1 MFPPIVLVSILV
13 SGLSGH
19 GSTLLLAAD
28 APSPVRNVTK
38 APSADEIE
46 FVSFEFQEP
55 APMHVRVSLY
65 RIEGE
70 PVSGTRYPVDA
81 NIGGEEAIATASF
94 EVVAEDFTLLQ
105 PLPIA
110 RRGTGVP
117 GSSEFIGL
125 MTVPSRPFRIVL
137 TGQSVDGR
145 PFRRVYER
153 LFRPLT
159 RPVERRLPPDLP
171 PEYAAEFQ
179 RQVDEQGPRL
189 IAEAEAYVAAHATVP
204 IVMPRVEISKVL
216 YAPLLSPAGHPI
228 GVRITYDVEFSLAG
242 RYNPEMRVHPEYLD
256 DSTLGG
262 SDAMRVLDSRLEP
275 LPRQAHAPHAPAGT
289 SDRPSVLAYG
299 ADFLYEARTVY
310 HFTVELVPSFINP
323 VGRSTMPCVS
333 HQTLQTAK
341 AQAAFAKR
349 LANEGRTTYRVYIG
363 GEAFEGRIENFYG
376 EGTFHSGFMKAGIQ
390 ECPRLVM

>member
-1 MFPPIVLVSILV
+1 MLGTIVLVSILV

-28 APSPVRNVTK
+28 VPSFVRNVTK
-38 APSADEIE
+38 AASADEIE

-55 APMHVRVSLY
+55 APMHVSVSLY

-70 PVSGTRYPVDA
+70 PVSGARYPVDA

-94 EVVAEDFTLLQ
+94 EVIAEDGTVLQ

-110 RRGTGVP
+110 LRGAGVP
-117 GSSEFIGL
+117 GSFDFIGL
-125 MTVPSRPFRIVL
+125 MTVPSQPFRVVL
-137 TGQSVDGR
+137 SGQGVDGR

-159 RPVERRLPPDLP
+159 RRVERRLPRDLP

-189 IAEAEAYVAAHATVP
+189 IAEAEAYVAAHATLP
-204 IVMPRVEISKVL
+204 IVMPRVEISKAM

-228 GVRITYDVEFSLAG
+228 GVRVTYDVEFSLAG

-262 SDAMRVLDSRLEP
+262 SDQMRVLDSRLQP

-323 VGRSTMPCVS
+323 IGRSTKPCVA
-333 HQTLQTAK
+333 HQRLHTAK
-341 AQAAFAKR
+341 AQATFAKR
-349 LANEGRTTYRVYIG
+349 LSTDGPTTYRVYIG
-363 GEAFEGRIENFYG
+363 GEAYEGRIDNFLA
-376 EGTFHSGFMKAGIQ
+376 EGTIYRNFVTEAVQ
-390 ECPRLVM
+390 ECPQRVM